1 LEAAADLFYSRAMS
15 HREPL
20 LVDGLDAFTE
30 AGRRLRDVDP
40 DKFRRV
46 LALALAFVALHEPQL
61 ESEEMFLA
69 RCADI
74 EGRNSKP
81 VH

>member
-1 LEAAADLFYSRAMS
+1 MR

-20 LVDGLDAFTE
+20 VLEGLDAFTE

-40 DKFRRV
+40 EKFRRV
-46 LALALAFVALHEPQL
+46 LALAMAFVSLHEPQL
-61 ESEEMFLA
+61 ESEESFLA
-69 RCADI
+69 RCAEI

-81 VH
+81 IH